1 MAVISYIGC
10 DRGNPVSILSPT
22 ILSPLPAHLMLSGLA
37 SVLTPFHSQQ
47 PLAPGQNS
55 LRVHTHGHTHHLPT
69 PSSTPPKHMIAH
81 GGDFVSSI
89 TAD

>member
-22 ILSPLPAHLMLSGLA
+22 IPSLPPAHLMLSRLA

-47 PLAPGQNS
+47 PLAPPQNNLS
-55 LRVHTHGHTHHLPT
+55 VHTRGHTHHLPT

-81 GGDFVSSI
+81 GGDFISAI
-89 TAD
+89 TPD